1 MVITSPVAEICLF
14 SLSWFEAQPASCSF
28 GPSVQHWNNSL
39 HSHQNLVIIAG
50 VLQRQHISPLWNQR
64 CGDDDVGIRRRWC
77 LFGVTTILFYVK
89 PNPRFSLAVV
99 VLVLCVFDPPVC
111 VPFWWIPLQ
120 LCVDPVCSILLL
132 VLWWANPS
140 GIRCVIVVDS
150 ILLVVPLWWTNH
162 SDIRAYGQSTGQ
174 LLMKSRA
181 VVLVVVENWN
191 CRRIC
196 PTSAYMYMNLPN

>member
-1 MVITSPVAEICLF
+1 M
-14 SLSWFEAQPASCSF
+14 
-28 GPSVQHWNNSL
+28 
-39 HSHQNLVIIAG
+39 
-50 VLQRQHISPLWNQR
+50 
-64 CGDDDVGIRRRWC
+64 
-77 LFGVTTILFYVK
+77 
-89 PNPRFSLAVV
+89 V

-196 PTSAYMYMNLPN
+196 YICVHVHELAKLVRKKYVYFCILIRGLLTH